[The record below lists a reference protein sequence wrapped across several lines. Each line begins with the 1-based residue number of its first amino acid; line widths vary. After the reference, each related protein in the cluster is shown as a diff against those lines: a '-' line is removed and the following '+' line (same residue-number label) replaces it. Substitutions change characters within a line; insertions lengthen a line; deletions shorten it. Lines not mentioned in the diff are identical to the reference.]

1 MDRAQQLSEF
11 LKARRARLRPDD
23 VGVSDFGS
31 QRRVPGLRREELAL
45 LAGVSV
51 DYYTRLEQGRARNV
65 SPAILDAVAQAL
77 RLDTDE
83 RAHLHNLAKPTGTR
97 KPTGRPQRVGREMRQ
112 ALEALSSVP
121 AYIIGRRL
129 DVLAWNELARALIA
143 DFPALPAAERNMA
156 RLVFLDHASKDL
168 YPDWETKARDTV
180 SNLRLDAGRHAD
192 DPQLATLVGELSLGS
207 ADFRRLWADHNVR
220 GRTRGRKR
228 FAHPQLGELA
238 LDYVAMRAPD
248 DPDMTMMIYSA
259 PSGSEAAAT
268 LQLLAGLTTPPLPD
282 PSSWSREPVE
292 PVTAEDNVAER

>member
-11 LKARRARLRPDD
+11 LKVRRARLRPED
-23 VGVSDFGS
+23 VGAANFGG

-65 SPAILDAVAQAL
+65 SPEVLDAVAGAL
-77 RLDTDE
+77 RLDADE
-83 RAHLHNLAKPTGTR
+83 RAHLHNLAKPAGSR
-97 KPTGRPQRVGREMRQ
+97 RRAARPQQVAPELRQ
-112 ALEALSSVP
+112 ALAALADTP

-129 DVLAWNELARALIA
+129 DILAWNEPARTLIA
-143 DFPALPAAERNMA
+143 DFAAIPPAERNMA
-156 RLVFLDHASKDL
+156 RLVFLDDAAKDL

-180 SNLRLDAGRHAD
+180 ANLRLDAGRHPD
-192 DPQLATLVGELSLGS
+192 DPLLAALVGELSLGS

-220 GRTRGRKR
+220 GKTRGRKR

-248 DPDMTMMIYSA
+248 DPDMTMMIYTA
-259 PSGSEAAAT
+259 PPGSESATTLRLLTALTAAPIRPAADT
-268 LQLLAGLTTPPLPD
+268 RAR
-282 PSSWSREPVE
+282 REL
-292 PVTAEDNVAER
+292 DSGDR

>member
-11 LKARRARLRPDD
+11 LKTRRARLSPDQT
-23 VGVSDFGS
+23 GAPNFGG

-65 SPAILDAVAQAL
+65 SADVLDAVARAL
-77 RLDTDE
+77 GLDADE
-83 RAHLHNLAKPTGTR
+83 RAYLHNLAKPSTAR
-97 KPTGRPQRVGREMRQ
+97 KRPSRPQQVRPEMRQ
-112 ALEALSSVP
+112 ALDALSAVP

-129 DVLAWNELARALIA
+129 DVLAWNQLARLLIA
-143 DFPALPAAERNMA
+143 DFPALPTAERNMA
-156 RLVFLDHASKDL
+156 RLVFLDETAHDL

-180 SNLRLDAGRHAD
+180 ANLRFDAGRHPD
-192 DPQLATLVGELSLGS
+192 DPQLATLIGELSLHS

-220 GRTRGRKR
+220 GKTRGRKR

-259 PSGSEAAAT
+259 PGGSDAAAS
-268 LQLLAGLTTPPLPD
+268 LHLLASLTTP
-282 PSSWSREPVE
+282 S
-292 PVTAEDNVAER
+292 TATTDLQEQHSL